1 MNVHGVINVCQ
12 RALGRRERGVGVK
25 PSLYLHQ
32 WDSSLSKSN
41 PGSAKPIIGASD
53 RRQFAYVEKAL
64 SCLEIVR
71 EIKSELWTN
80 CAVEE
85 AKS

>member
-1 MNVHGVINVCQ
+1 MG
-12 RALGRRERGVGVK
+12 LK

-32 WDSSLSKSN
+32 RDSPLSKSN
-41 PGSAKPIIGASD
+41 PGSAKRIIGVSD
-53 RRQFAYVEKAL
+53 RRQFAHVEKAL

-71 EIKSELWTN
+71 EISSELWTN
-80 CAVEE
+80 CALED

>member
-1 MNVHGVINVCQ
+1 MG
-12 RALGRRERGVGVK
+12 AGEKGEGGGVK

-64 SCLEIVR
+64 S
-71 EIKSELWTN
+71 
-80 CAVEE
+80 
-85 AKS
+85 

>member
-1 MNVHGVINVCQ
+1 M
-12 RALGRRERGVGVK
+12 GVK

-53 RRQFAYVEKAL
+53 RRQFAYVEKAF
-64 SCLEIVR
+64 SCLEIVH
-71 EIKSELWTN
+71 EINSELWTN
-80 CAVEE
+80 CAVEG

>member
-1 MNVHGVINVCQ
+1 M
-12 RALGRRERGVGVK
+12 GVK

-41 PGSAKPIIGASD
+41 HGSAKPIIGASD

-71 EIKSELWTN
+71 EINSELWTN
-80 CAVEE
+80 CAVED

>member
-1 MNVHGVINVCQ
+1 MSKGAGEKGEGGGGEAKFVS
-12 RALGRRERGVGVK
+12 ASVGFF
-25 PSLYLHQ
+25 
-32 WDSSLSKSN
+32 SN

-71 EIKSELWTN
+71 EINSELWTN
-80 CAVEE
+80 CAVEG